1 MMHIIKKNKM
11 AKFLTLIAAILLW
24 FFVVR
29 EQNPMVEVTYNVA
42 IQQQNL
48 DSHYV
53 VEGVPAM
60 VRVTLR
66 GPRDTMVILRPEF
79 MKASLDLD
87 EVKPGQNNVT
97 ITFTPPNGVT
107 VVDLKPDNITVV
119 VDEYAERQLPVE
131 ISPTGWFSS
140 DVALKS
146 LSIIPQTVKVSG
158 PKEMV
163 NRVAHVQLNVNLANQ
178 TKNFTATGK
187 LIAVDAAGKPVDVSI
202 TPDQAQAQY
211 ELERIRTEKAVSVN
225 ADTIGQVADGYVVKN
240 ITLTPAQ
247 ISVAGKEDVLKN
259 LTALKTEPIDLTGAT
274 ANVEGTYNV
283 ILPDGI
289 TSDIHMVTVRV
300 EVAKQ

>member
-11 AKFLTLIAAILLW
+11 AKFLTLIAAVLLW

-66 GPRDTMVILRPEF
+66 GPRDTMVTLRPEF

-107 VVDLKPDNITVV
+107 VVDIKPDNITVV
-119 VDEYAERQLPVE
+119 VDEYAERELPVE

-202 TPDQAQAQY
+202 TPDQAQAQ
-211 ELERIRTEKAVSVN
+211 
-225 ADTIGQVADGYVVKN
+225 
-240 ITLTPAQ
+240 
-247 ISVAGKEDVLKN
+247 
-259 LTALKTEPIDLTGAT
+259 
-274 ANVEGTYNV
+274 
-283 ILPDGI
+283 
-289 TSDIHMVTVRV
+289 
-300 EVAKQ
+300 

>member
-66 GPRDTMVILRPEF
+66 GPRDTMVTLRPEF

>member
-11 AKFLTLIAAILLW
+11 AKFLTLIAAVLLW

-53 VEGVPAM
+53 VEGVPSM

-66 GPRDTMVILRPEF
+66 GPRDTMVTLRPEF
-79 MKASLDLD
+79 MKAALDLD

-107 VVDLKPDNITVV
+107 VVDIKPDNITVV
-119 VDEYAERQLPVE
+119 VDEYAERELPVE

>member
-66 GPRDTMVILRPEF
+66 GPRDTMVTLRPEF

-97 ITFTPPNGVT
+97 STFTPPNCVT

-247 ISVAGKEDVLKN
+247 ISVAGKEDVHKN

>member
-66 GPRDTMVILRPEF
+66 GPRDTMVTLRPEF

-274 ANVEGTYNV
+274 ANVEGTYHV

>member
-66 GPRDTMVILRPEF
+66 GPRDTMVTLRPEF

-87 EVKPGQNNVT
+87 EVKPGQNNLT
-97 ITFTPPNGVT
+97 ITFTPPTGVT